1 MSLSKKS
8 TIIVENLRK
17 KQMMESISTGKRL
30 DERSL
35 DETRPIEI
43 ELDVIKKASGSA
55 WVKLGKTEV
64 VAGVKVETGEP
75 FEGLENSGALIITA
89 EVLPIASP
97 HIEPGPPDEET
108 IELARVV
115 DRGVRQSEMLELS
128 KLVLVPGKIVYT
140 IFVDCSII
148 NVDGNLLDAT
158 SYAVVAALT
167 SCKLPVFEIKDDKVV
182 DTGRTQE
189 PPITTIPVS
198 VTTVKI
204 GDYLLLDPNIEEEA
218 CMDARLTITTNS
230 KGSIVAMQKGL
241 KGYFT
246 VDEVKSIAVKA
257 ISKGEEIRAK
267 LKELIYHG
275 KKE

>member
-1 MSLSKKS
+1 MSISKKS
-8 TIIVENLRK
+8 PIIVENLRK
-17 KQMMESISTGKRL
+17 KQMRESVSAGKRL
-30 DERSL
+30 DERGL

-43 ELDVIKKASGSA
+43 EVNVIKKASGSA

-115 DRGVRQSEMLELS
+115 DRGVRESEMLDLS

-148 NVDGNLLDAT
+148 NVDGNLFDAT
-158 SYAVVAALT
+158 SYAVVAALS
-167 SCKLPVFEIKDDKVV
+167 SCKLPVFEVKDDKVV
-182 DTGRTQE
+182 DTGRTQG
-189 PPITTIPVS
+189 PPITTTPIS

-246 VDEVKSIAVKA
+246 VDEVKNIAGKA
-257 ISKGEEIRAK
+257 RTTGEDIRAK
-267 LKELIYHG
+267 LQELIKLG
-275 KKE
+275 K